1 MSEQFN
7 YDVIFLGSG
16 HAAWHAALTLKQ
28 ANKSVAIIE
37 KDKIAGTCTNY
48 GCNAKILLE
57 GPYEILEAAES
68 YPNIINQEQ
77 LSVNW
82 ENLMSYKQ
90 QVISPLSGTLEHMF
104 TQYGIDV
111 YHGAGSLV
119 SEHLI
124 EVNEQQLTADYIVL
138 ATGQHSNK
146 LPIEGTEHTFDS
158 RNFLSLEHFP
168 KHMTIIGAG
177 IIGIEFASIAIKNGS
192 EVTIIHHTDEALTGF
207 NRKHVDK
214 LIDKL
219 ANEGVQFHLED
230 SPEKLSKTDA
240 GYIVTTAKGESIQTD
255 YVLDST
261 GRRPNVEG
269 IGLEKLGIEYSAKG
283 IQVDE
288 YLRTNVPNIYA
299 SGDVLDKAIPKLT
312 PTATFESNYIAAHI
326 LGMTTSAIA
335 YPAIPSVLYSLPRL
349 AQIGV
354 TVEEAKQNEDQY
366 TIKTIPFGKQL
377 LFEYKNETTA
387 EMDIV
392 LDSQKHLVGA
402 EIYANDAPDLINLL
416 TFIVNKQITAQ
427 ELNQMVF
434 AFPGSSSGVL
444 DLLKMNMM

>member
-1 MSEQFN
+1 M
-7 YDVIFLGSG
+7 
-16 HAAWHAALTLKQ
+16 
-28 ANKSVAIIE
+28 
-37 KDKIAGTCTNY
+37 
-48 GCNAKILLE
+48 
-57 GPYEILEAAES
+57 
-68 YPNIINQEQ
+68 
-77 LSVNW
+77 
-82 ENLMSYKQ
+82 
-90 QVISPLSGTLEHMF
+90 
-104 TQYGIDV
+104 
-111 YHGAGSLV
+111 
-119 SEHLI
+119 
-124 EVNEQQLTADYIVL
+124 
-138 ATGQHSNK
+138 
-146 LPIEGTEHTFDS
+146 
-158 RNFLSLEHFP
+158 
-168 KHMTIIGAG
+168 
-177 IIGIEFASIAIKNGS
+177 
-192 EVTIIHHTDEALTGF
+192 
-207 NRKHVDK
+207 
-214 LIDKL
+214 
-219 ANEGVQFHLED
+219 
-230 SPEKLSKTDA
+230 
-240 GYIVTTAKGESIQTD
+240 
-255 YVLDST
+255 LDST

-326 LGMTTSAIA
+326 LGMTTLAIA

-434 AFPGSSSGVL
+434 AFLAALVVC
-444 DLLKMNMM
+444 